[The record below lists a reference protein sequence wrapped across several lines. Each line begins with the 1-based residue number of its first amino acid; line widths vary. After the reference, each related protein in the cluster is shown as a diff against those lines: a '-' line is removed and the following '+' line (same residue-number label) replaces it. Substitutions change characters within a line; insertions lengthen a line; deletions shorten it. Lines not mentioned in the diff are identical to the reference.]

1 MKTEKFRVLCEEVL
15 VPLIVSAMERQLID
29 IHDMLD
35 ISASELMRIGERL
48 DDLDA
53 GRIDEADE

>member
-15 VPLIVSAMERQLID
+15 VPMIVSAMERQLSD